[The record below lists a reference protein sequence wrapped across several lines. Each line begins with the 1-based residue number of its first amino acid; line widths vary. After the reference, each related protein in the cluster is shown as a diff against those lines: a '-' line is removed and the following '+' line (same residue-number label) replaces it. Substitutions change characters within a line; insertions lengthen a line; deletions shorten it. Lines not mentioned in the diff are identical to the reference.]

1 MFPSGVMWSEAL
13 DSDVQTVSLD
23 RWIDGDPET
32 VLAAMEDLGP
42 FMRAAGFDEV
52 TVDGNSIRI
61 ENSVGIFSIALDL
74 ELIDERDLAYEQT
87 DGIFREMTT
96 VYELVAEDGGTRVT
110 VTTDFELAAA
120 FAGPILDATVIKR
133 QRKRELRGQFDYL
146 EAQME

>member
-1 MFPSGVMWSEAL
+1 MWSEAL
-13 DSDVQTVSLD
+13 GSDVQTVSLD

-32 VLAAMEDLGP
+32 VRAAMEDLGP

-52 TVDGNSIRI
+52 TVDGDSIRI

-96 VYELVAEDGGTRVT
+96 VYDLEAADGGTRVT
-110 VTTDFELAAA
+110 ATTDFELAAA

-146 EAQME
+146 EAQTE